1 MSIRVWLIKKE
12 KERERERENEE
23 TTLVCGLHEG
33 TPVCVRMEGRR
44 AREALAPPVF
54 WSSLYQCLHNAAAST
69 LLQLYSPLGKSHS
82 LLSHH
87 VNVTTL
93 LCRVSVGMEVAPSKI
108 LQRRWREKRKE
119 GMRRTER
126 CKGTR

>member
-12 KERERERENEE
+12 KERARENEE

-44 AREALAPPVF
+44 AREALAPP
-54 WSSLYQCLHNAAAST
+54 A

-108 LQRRWREKRKE
+108 LQRRWREERKE